1 MEKNATPSHA
11 TKTTPRDFFFW
22 LGAIIA
28 LYASVT
34 ALITL
39 LFEYVNYA
47 FPDALAGYGDPYG
60 GAVRFSMAMLIV
72 MVPVLMILFRLIRGT
87 IIAES
92 AKEHIWVRRWA
103 IVLTLFI
110 AALTIL
116 IDLVTLINTFLGGEI
131 SVRFGLKVAIVLLIA
146 LGVFLHFLADQRGYW
161 IKYPKKANWVGIAV
175 GVLAAV
181 SVISGFFIIGT
192 PTHVRMLRFDEQ
204 KVQDL
209 QSMQYQVTNYYQVKR
224 ELPET
229 LDQLSDPLS
238 GYTVPLDPQSQ
249 ASYEYVKTD
258 KLQFSLCAVFNEPS
272 PKMGGKGSF
281 PQRDIGYL
289 SYGPDSETWQHE
301 AGRTCF
307 ERTLDPERYPPL
319 SETLKGR

>member
-1 MEKNATPSHA
+1 MENNTSLSHA
-11 TKTTPRDFFFW
+11 AKTTPRDFFFW

-28 LYASVT
+28 LYVSVT
-34 ALITL
+34 ALIAL

-72 MVPVLMILFRLIRGT
+72 MVPVLMVLFRLIRGT

-92 AKEHIWVRRWA
+92 EKEHIWVRRWA

-110 AALTIL
+110 ASLTIL
-116 IDLVTLINTFLGGEI
+116 IDLVTLIDTFLGGEI

-146 LGVFLHFLADQRGYW
+146 LGVFLHFLADQKGYW

-181 SVISGFFIIGT
+181 SIISGFFIIGT
-192 PTHVRMLRFDEQ
+192 PQHVRMLRFDEQ

-209 QSMQYQVTNYYQVKR
+209 QNLQYQVTNYYQMKR
-224 ELPET
+224 VLPEN
-229 LDQLSDPLS
+229 LDQLSDPLG
-238 GYTVPLDPQSQ
+238 GYLVPLDPQSQ
-249 ASYEYVKTD
+249 TSYEYVAAD
-258 KLQFSLCAVFNEPS
+258 EFQFSLCAVFNESS
-272 PKMGGKGSF
+272 PTMAGKGSF
-281 PQRDIGYL
+281 SQRDVAYPALG
-289 SYGPDSETWQHE
+289 SDAETWQHE
-301 AGRTCF
+301 SGRVCF
-307 ERTLDPERYPPL
+307 ERTLDPERYPAL
-319 SETLKGR
+319 SDTIKGR

>member
-1 MEKNATPSHA
+1 MEKNTNNSHA
-11 TKTTPRDFFFW
+11 AKTTPRDFFFW

-47 FPDALAGYGDPYG
+47 FLDALAGYGDPYG
-60 GAVRFSMAMLIV
+60 GIVRFSMAMLIV
-72 MVPVLMILFRLIRGT
+72 MVPVLMVLFRLIRKT
-87 IIAES
+87 IATEA

-110 AALTIL
+110 AAITIL
-116 IDLVTLINTFLGGEI
+116 IDLVTLIDTFLGGEI

-192 PTHVRMLRFDEQ
+192 PQHVRMLRFDEQ

-238 GYTVPLDPQSQ
+238 GFLVPLDPQSK
-249 ASYEYVKTD
+249 ASYEYEKTD

-272 PKMGGKGSF
+272 PKTAGKGSF
-281 PQRDIGYL
+281 PQRDIGYP

-301 AGRTCF
+301 SGKVCF
-307 ERTLDPERYPPL
+307 ERVLDPERYTPL
-319 SETLKGR
+319 SETIKGR